1 MNRTRHIVILGA
13 AALLLVWALAG
24 EAQVGSLPVLCGEGQ
39 QLEVIALGMGN
50 KSALNSPQIIYIPN
64 PETVDSML
72 IQVVAKVPP
81 EYTPPEEAFIVTP
94 LEKHHLDTP
103 TVITKGYG
111 YHYEKMLKPAAFIK
125 VYMEGDAN
133 PGYSCARAAVVY
145 ILRKSSEARFT
156 TGKLVHQGL
165 WWEAGDRPN
174 TWSEIQTIPATFGPR
189 DVEITCVITDKESS
203 SRLALLRAEAGPRV
217 IEKSIDDPNFGDE
230 VLVETLLLKAVPGEV
245 TEVKVTV
252 SSPEDKGDS
261 IFWSGMVLSTSCGEV
276 DMGDA
281 MEHGFPTLLSHDGA
295 RHTYKP
301 GYFLGAAIDT
311 EPDGHPGD
319 KADGDDTIGIDD
331 EDGVEFKSKFY
342 QGQAGQMEITA
353 SAPGFLNVWF
363 DWNGDGT
370 WNQDGEHA
378 VVDLALSTGVNPL
391 SIDVPMTGLEEL
403 FSFCRFRFSS
413 VPGLLASGPAP
424 DGEVEDYLVPV
435 YTPVEMSS
443 FFAAAMDGAVVLQ
456 WETQSETSNLGFNVY
471 RATEEGGIFSQINLR
486 MIQGAGSSASAHRYR
501 YVDETAEAGKVYY
514 YQIVDIAADG
524 QMQWHGPVMVEVA
537 KPTANRLD
545 QNSPNPFNAT
555 TRISYSIK
563 QPGQV
568 VLAIYN
574 LQGQRVRTL
583 VAKPHETGSYSAIW
597 DGRDDAG
604 HDLPTGAYLYLLK
617 MPDAELSQRM
627 TLIK

>member
-1 MNRTRHIVILGA
+1 MNRRKQIVVRA
-13 AALLLVWALAG
+13 AAGLLLIWALAG
-24 EAQVGSLPVLCGEGQ
+24 EAQEGGSSFVCAEGQ
-39 QLEVIALGMGN
+39 QLEVIALGLGN
-50 KSALNSPQIIYIPN
+50 KSVSASPQIIYIPN

-72 IQVVAKVPP
+72 VQVVAKVPP

-94 LEKHHLDTP
+94 LEKYHLDVP
-103 TVITKGYG
+103 AVITKGYG
-111 YHYEKMLKPAAFIK
+111 YHYEKMLKPASFIK

-133 PGYSCARAAVVY
+133 PGYSCARAVVAY
-145 ILRKSSEARFT
+145 LFRRNPQAPFT
-156 TGKLVHQGL
+156 VGKLVHQGL

-174 TWSEIQTIPATFGPR
+174 TWSEVQTIPATFGPR
-189 DVEITCVITDKESS
+189 DVQITCVITDKESS
-203 SRLALLRAEAGPRV
+203 SRIARLRAEAGPRV
-217 IEKSIDDPNFGDE
+217 VEKNYDDPNFGDE
-230 VLVETLLLKAVPGEV
+230 VLVETIILKAVPGEV
-245 TEVKVTV
+245 TEVKTTI
-252 SSPEDKGDS
+252 SSPEDTGDS
-261 IFWSGMVLSTSCGEV
+261 IFWSGMVLATSKGEV

-311 EPDGHPGD
+311 ESDGQPGD

-342 QGQAGQMEITA
+342 QGQAGQMEVTA
-353 SAPGFLNVWF
+353 AAPGYLNVWF

-370 WNQDGEHA
+370 WDQDGEHA
-378 VVDLALSTGVNPL
+378 IIDLALSAGVNPL
-391 SIDVPMTGLEEL
+391 SVEVPMTGLEEL

-413 VPGLLASGPAP
+413 VTGLQAGGPAP

-443 FFAAAMDGAVVLQ
+443 FFATAMGGAVMLQ

-471 RATEEGGIFSQINLR
+471 RATEEGGIFTQINTR
-486 MIQGAGSSASAHRYR
+486 MIPGAGSSASAHRYR
-501 YVDETAEAGKVYY
+501 YVDETAEAGGVYY

-524 QMQWHGPVMVEVA
+524 MMQWHGPVMVEVA
-537 KPTANRLD
+537 KPAANRLE
-545 QNSPNPFNAT
+545 QNSPNPFNAQ

-563 QPGQV
+563 QAGQV
-568 VLAIYN
+568 TLAVYN
-574 LQGQRVRTL
+574 LQGQRVRLL
-583 VAKPHETGSYSAIW
+583 VSKPLETGSYSAIW

>member
-145 ILRKSSEARFT
+145 ILRKSPEARFT

-217 IEKSIDDPNFGDE
+217 VEKSIDDPNFGDE

-281 MEHGFPTLLSHDGA
+281 MEHGFPTLFSHDGA
-295 RHTYKP
+295 RHTYRP

-471 RATEEGGIFSQINLR
+471 RATEEGEIGR
-486 MIQGAGSSASAHRYR
+486 AH
-501 YVDETAEAGKVYY
+501 V
-514 YQIVDIAADG
+514 
-524 QMQWHGPVMVEVA
+524 
-537 KPTANRLD
+537 
-545 QNSPNPFNAT
+545 
-555 TRISYSIK
+555 
-563 QPGQV
+563 
-568 VLAIYN
+568 
-574 LQGQRVRTL
+574 
-583 VAKPHETGSYSAIW
+583 
-597 DGRDDAG
+597 
-604 HDLPTGAYLYLLK
+604 
-617 MPDAELSQRM
+617 
-627 TLIK
+627 